1 MLSTLQHRG
10 PDGEGVFIS
19 PDRKIAL
26 GHKRLSFIDL
36 SDNGK
41 QPFINSNN
49 KIVLTFNGEI
59 YNYLE
64 LKKSSQ
70 QLIVSIRKQIQK
82 LF

>member
-1 MLSTLQHRG
+1 MCGIVGHIKLNKEKIDAQLFHQMLNTLQHRG

-19 PDRKIAL
+19 PDEQIAL

-59 YNYLE
+59 YN
-64 LKKSSQ
+64 
-70 QLIVSIRKQIQK
+70 
-82 LF
+82 